1 MNITQKIKQIFIAGI
16 LALLPIVVTVYLL
29 YFLYNIVVSKAS
41 PIVKKIA
48 YKYNYDFS
56 EYILQIG
63 TFMLIIL
70 IIFIIGIFTR
80 MYLGKLFIKMLD
92 NIMTHIPIARS
103 IYNATKQVIDSF
115 GNTSGSSFSKVVLV
129 EFPRRDMWM
138 IAFLVRDSLPFMQK
152 VSTKEESV
160 NIFVPTAPNPT
171 SGFVAIVPKKDIRE
185 IDISV
190 EEGIKFVLSV
200 GIINLDKN
208 SDIKDLV
215 KDDK

>member
-1 MNITQKIKQIFIAGI
+1 MSITQKIKKIFIAGV

-29 YFLYNIVVSKAS
+29 YFLYNLVVSKAS

-48 YKYNYDFS
+48 HQYNYDFS
-56 EYILQIG
+56 EYIFQIG
-63 TFMLIIL
+63 TFILILL

-115 GNTSGSSFSKVVLV
+115 GNTSGSSFSKVVLI

-138 IAFLVRDSLPFMQK
+138 IAFLVRDSLSVMQEA
-152 VSTKEESV
+152 STKEESV
-160 NIFVPTAPNPT
+160 NVFIPTAPNPT
-171 SGFVAIVPKKDIRE
+171 SGFIAIVPKKDIRE
-185 IDISV
+185 IDITV
-190 EEGIKFVLSV
+190 EEGIKFVLSI
-200 GIINLDKN
+200 GIINIDKHA
-208 SDIKDLV
+208 DIKELL
-215 KDDK
+215 KDK